1 LTELVCFIFRN
12 SFNST
17 FSNQPQWNT
26 SNDGEFDVPPNAMA
40 SNVNQTPKVNNHQKT
55 AERMAEDES
64 KLSIL
69 VIFDDL
75 LMISSPE
82 LGDMSTI
89 SAVLYANQ
97 NHPELK
103 VEYPQW
109 SDRYKQIMKKWRAL
123 SSDKK
128 APYLQRARDNR
139 SAQQAQLRTKKAQ
152 QVSPE
157 QSLMISTYIY
167 VASPKPSKPFCP
179 QGSCSHLCISS
190 LSSF

>member
-1 LTELVCFIFRN
+1 
-12 SFNST
+12 
-17 FSNQPQWNT
+17 
-26 SNDGEFDVPPNAMA
+26 
-40 SNVNQTPKVNNHQKT
+40 
-55 AERMAEDES
+55 
-64 KLSIL
+64 
-69 VIFDDL
+69 
-75 LMISSPE
+75 MISSPE

-123 SSDKK
+123 ASDKK

-152 QVSPE
+152 QVSLQ

-167 VASPKPSKPFCP
+167 VASPKTPFEAIFVP
-179 QGSCSHLCISS
+179 QGSYSHLCISS
-190 LSSF
+190 LSSFCFPPTTTAVHMCSGIHSFMN